1 MKEVKTV
8 GVVGFGVMG
17 AAIGLNAAMS
27 GYRVVFKELNDDL
40 VKSMYD
46 KFVAKAM
53 AKRVQSGKM
62 SQEEADKICGT
73 ITGTSNFADLAVCD
87 LIIEAVVENID
98 LKIQVFEEI
107 SKVVPKDTIIVSNTS
122 TFPIATLMQKVDNPA
137 RTAGLHYFF
146 PANVNRLVEVIR
158 QKATSDE
165 TYEALMAFAKGN
177 KKVAITVTDFPGFAV
192 NPVFIAAYMVLD
204 NFAGD
209 KYNIATLE
217 SISQE
222 FLGLKFGIMWVQ
234 KGAGLGTCYHAAV
247 SMVEYLGNTDIGY
260 PPVPAFLKKSFEEKL
275 DWNLEEGPVLEDKA
289 ARSEVGE
296 LLLGSVF
303 CISKHLIA
311 KKVVSVE
318 DLDLGIRTSLAWPK
332 GPFQMMNEMGE
343 EKARKLMQ
351 LAVDKGF
358 FKMPPM

>member
-27 GYRVVFKELNDDL
+27 GYKVVFKELNDDL

-46 KFVAKAM
+46 RFVAKAM
-53 AKRVQSGKM
+53 AKRVQQGKAT
-62 SQEEADKICGT
+62 QEEADKICGA
-73 ITGTSNFADLAVCD
+73 ITGTSSFADLAVCD

-98 LKIQVFEEI
+98 LKIQCFEEI

-122 TFPIATLMQKVDNPA
+122 TFPIETLMQKVDNPA

-158 QKATSDE
+158 QNATSDE

-177 KKVAITVTDFPGFAV
+177 KKVPITVRDFPGFAV
-192 NPVFIAAYMVLD
+192 NPVFIAAYLVLD
-204 NFAGD
+204 SFAGD

-222 FLGLKFGIMWVQ
+222 YLGLKFGTMWVQ
-234 KGAGLGTCYHAAV
+234 KGAGLGTCYHAGV
-247 SMVEYLGNTDIGY
+247 SMGEYLANTDVGY
-260 PPVPAFLKKSFEEKL
+260 PPVPEFLKKSFEQKL
-275 DWNLEEGPVLEDKA
+275 EWDLADGPVLEDPA
-289 ARSEVGE
+289 ARKVVGD
-296 LLLGSVF
+296 LLLGSIF
-303 CISKHLIA
+303 CISQHLIA

-318 DLDLGIRTSLAWPK
+318 DLDLGVRTSLAWPK
-332 GPFQMMNEMGE
+332 GPFQMMNEMGP
-343 EKARKLMQ
+343 EKTRQLMQ
-351 LAVDKGF
+351 LAVDAGF
-358 FKMPPM
+358 FKMPSM

>member
-40 VKSMYD
+40 VKAMYD
-46 KFVAKAM
+46 KFVGKAM
-53 AKRVQSGKM
+53 AKRVEQGKIAK
-62 SQEEADKICGT
+62 EEADKICGA
-73 ITGTSNFADLAVCD
+73 ITGTSSFSDLAVCD

-98 LKIQVFEEI
+98 LKIQVFDEI
-107 SKVVPKDTIIVSNTS
+107 AKVVPKDTIIVSNTS

-177 KKVAITVTDFPGFAV
+177 KKVAISVMDFPGFAV
-192 NPVFIAAYMVLD
+192 NPVFIVAYLVLD
-204 NFAGD
+204 SFAGG
-209 KYNIATLE
+209 KYNVATLE

-222 FLGLKFGIMWVQ
+222 YLGLKFGIMWVQ
-234 KGAGLGTCYHAAV
+234 KGAGLGTCYHAGV
-247 SMVEYLGNTDIGY
+247 SMVEYLGNTDIGF
-260 PPVPAFLKKSFEEKL
+260 PSVPEFLKTSFEQKKEWDL
-275 DWNLEEGPVLEDKA
+275 ADGPIGEDKA
-289 ARSEVGE
+289 ARAAVGD
-296 LLLGSVF
+296 LLLGSIF

-311 KKVVSVE
+311 KKVVSIE

-332 GPFQMMNEMGE
+332 GPFQMMNDMGA
-343 EKARKLMQ
+343 EKTQQLMK
-351 LAVDKGF
+351 LAVDKGCL
-358 FKMPPM
+358 KMPPM